1 MDIIMISVEKKIL
14 IVEDD
19 DSLRRAVVEKL
30 SREGFI
36 ALQANNGL
44 AGLECAFQEHPDLIL
59 LDVIMPKMDG
69 LTMLSRLREDVWGK
83 SAQVI
88 MLTNVSDGESVLES
102 LNQAAFDYLVKSDWK
117 LEDVVKKIRE
127 RLEK

>member
-1 MDIIMISVEKKIL
+1 MISVEKKIL

>member
-102 LNQAAFDYLVKSDWK
+102 LNQAAFVYLVKSDWK
-117 LEDVVKKIRE
+117 LEDVVKNIRE

>member
-1 MDIIMISVEKKIL
+1 MISVEKKIL

-36 ALQANNGL
+36 ALQASNGL
-44 AGLECAFQEHPDLIL
+44 AGLECALQEHPDLIL

-69 LTMLSRLREDVWGK
+69 LTMLSRLREDLWGK
-83 SAQVI
+83 NAQVI

-102 LNQAAFDYLVKSDWK
+102 LNQVAFDYLVKSDWK
-117 LEDVVKKIRE
+117 LEDVVRKIRE